1 MNYIYSS
8 KAKTIV
14 SDYNDIYAASKDSL
28 TEKENNFGYL
38 GFILLFIS
46 ILKSQVSVLHIHGL
60 LERVIL

>member
-46 ILKSQVSVLHIHGL
+46 ILN
-60 LERVIL
+60 